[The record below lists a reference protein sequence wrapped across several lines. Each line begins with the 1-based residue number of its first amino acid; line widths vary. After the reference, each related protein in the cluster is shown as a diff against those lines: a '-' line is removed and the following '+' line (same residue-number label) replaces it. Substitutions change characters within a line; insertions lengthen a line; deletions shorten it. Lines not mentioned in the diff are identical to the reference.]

1 MAIEKMAVRM
11 TWPRVFTPATT
22 FCGDREI
29 VVSTS
34 GRLSSKNHAMPE
46 FLKDIKRTHDCGGLR
61 VSDVCKRAV
70 LFGWVAS
77 RRDHGGCVFIDL
89 RDRGGLTQVVFEPG
103 VSTDAHTL
111 AGELRSEFCIGVSGV
126 VQDRAERRNPNMPTG
141 DVELHCDQLTIF
153 SRSDT
158 PPFEIVD
165 DSTANEMVRLKY
177 RALDLRRPSLQR
189 NFLLRSQI
197 YQTARRVLAGHRF
210 LEIET
215 PFLVKY
221 TPGGARNF
229 LVPSRLTPGTFYALA
244 ESPQLF
250 KQLFMV
256 AGFDRYFQIVRCF
269 RDEDLRQDRQPEFTQ
284 IDIEMS
290 FVVEEDVQ
298 AVVESL
304 MGALWKD
311 VLNLDIVTPF
321 PRLSFADAMA
331 LYGSDKPDLRF
342 GLPLCDVTEVVRKH
356 NGGNVDMLQKAIV
369 ATGPEPAVVKA
380 WRLPAAEAS
389 KMSNAEVDK
398 LEEFVKGLGARG
410 LARARIGAAGAWTRS
425 PMKTMSEAMRQDLNA
440 AAGLQEGDLFFL
452 QFGTRKLVNT
462 VLGGL
467 RLHVANKL
475 NLIPKDQ
482 WKFAWITEFPLLER
496 SDDGRL
502 VASHHPFTSPMAED
516 LDKLESAPAEV
527 RARAYDLVLNGNE
540 IAGGSIRI
548 HRGDI
553 QSRVF
558 KAIGLTEEDARAKF
572 GFLLDA
578 FRHGPP
584 PHGGIAAGL
593 DRLAMLLCGADSLR
607 DVIAFPK
614 TQKGTDL
621 CTEAPAAVTSKQL
634 EELHIALTN
643 VEP

>member
-1 MAIEKMAVRM
+1 
-11 TWPRVFTPATT
+11 
-22 FCGDREI
+22 
-29 VVSTS
+29 
-34 GRLSSKNHAMPE
+34 MPE
-46 FLKDIKRTHDCGGLR
+46 FLKDIKRTHDCGSLR
-61 VSDVCKRAV
+61 VADVGKRTV

-89 RDRGGLTQVVFEPG
+89 RDRGGVTQIVFEPG
-103 VSTDAHTL
+103 VNLEAHTL

-126 VQDRAERRNPNMPTG
+126 VHDRAERRNPNMPTG

-158 PPFEIVD
+158 PPFDISD
-165 DSTANEMVRLKY
+165 DTAANEMVRLKY

-197 YQTARRVLAGHRF
+197 YQTARRVLTGDRF

-229 LVPSRLTPGTFYALA
+229 LVPSRLTPGSFYALA

-290 FVVEEDVQ
+290 FVVEQDVQ
-298 AVVESL
+298 SVVESL
-304 MGALWKD
+304 MAALWKD
-311 VLNLDIVTPF
+311 VLGLDIATPF
-321 PRLSFADAMA
+321 PRLSYDEAMG

-342 GLPLCDVTEVVRKH
+342 GLPLCDVTAVVRKH
-356 NGGNVDMLQKAIV
+356 NGGNVDMLQKVIAS
-369 ATGPEPAVVKA
+369 TGAEPNVVKA
-380 WRLPAAEAS
+380 WRLPAEAAA
-389 KMSNAEVDK
+389 KMTNADVDR
-398 LEEFVKGLGARG
+398 LEDFVKGLGARG
-410 LARARIGAAGAWTRS
+410 LARARIGAGGAWTRS

-452 QFGTRKLVNT
+452 QFGARKLVNT

-467 RLHVANKL
+467 RLHVANKIG
-475 NLIPKDQ
+475 LIPKGQ
-482 WKFAWITEFPLLER
+482 WNFAWVTEFPLLER
-496 SDDGRL
+496 GDDGKL

-548 HRGDI
+548 HRGDV

-558 KAIGLTEEDARAKF
+558 KAIGLSEEDARAKF

-621 CTEAPAAVTSKQL
+621 CTEAPAPVAAKQL
-634 EELHIALTN
+634 EELHIALTH

>member
-1 MAIEKMAVRM
+1 M
-11 TWPRVFTPATT
+11 PA
-22 FCGDREI
+22 
-29 VVSTS
+29 
-34 GRLSSKNHAMPE
+34 
-46 FLKDIKRTHDCGGLR
+46 FLKDIKRTHDCGALR
-61 VSDVCKRAV
+61 GADVGSSVV

-89 RDRGGLTQVVFEPG
+89 RDRGGITQVVFEPQ
-103 VSTDAHTL
+103 TNAEAH
-111 AGELRSEFCIGVSGV
+111 AAASELRSEFCIGLRGV
-126 VQDRAERRNPNMPTG
+126 VHDRGERRNPNLPTG
-141 DVELHCDQLTIF
+141 EVEIHCTELTIF

-158 PPFEIVD
+158 PPFEIGD
-165 DSTANEMVRLKY
+165 NNNANESIRLRH
-177 RALDLRRPSLQR
+177 RALDLRRPSLQK
-189 NFLLRSQI
+189 NFVLRSQI
-197 YQTARRVLAGHRF
+197 YQTARRVLTQHRF

-229 LVPSRLTPGTFYALA
+229 LVPSRQSPGQFYALA

-284 IDIEMS
+284 IDAEMS

-298 AVVESL
+298 GVIEDLIS
-304 MGALWKD
+304 ALWKD
-311 VLNLDIVTPF
+311 ILGIDVPAPF
-321 PRLSFADAMA
+321 QRLSYTEAMDS
-331 LYGSDKPDLRF
+331 YGSDKPDLRF
-342 GLPLCDVTEVVRKH
+342 GLPLCDVTEIVRKH
-356 NGGNVDMLQKAIV
+356 DGGNVEMLRQVISGKTAGE
-369 ATGPEPAVVKA
+369 APVVKG
-380 WRLPAAEAS
+380 WRLPAAQAS
-389 KMSNAEVDK
+389 KMSNAEIDK

-410 LARARIGAAGAWTRS
+410 LARARIGAGGAWMRS
-425 PMKTMSEAMRQDLNA
+425 PMKTMSEALRNDLNS
-440 AAGLQEGDLFFL
+440 AAGLQEGDVFFL
-452 QFGTRKLVNT
+452 QFGARKLVYS
-462 VLGGL
+462 VLGAL
-467 RLHVANKL
+467 RLHVANKVGI
-475 NLIPKDQ
+475 IPAGQ
-482 WKFAWITEFPLLER
+482 WKFCWITEFPLFER
-496 SDDGRL
+496 ADDGKL

-516 LDKLESAPAEV
+516 LDRLESDPGSV

-548 HRGDI
+548 HQGDV

-558 KAIGLTEEDARAKF
+558 RAIGLTDEDARSKF

-621 CTEAPAAVTSKQL
+621 CTDAPCAVSSKQL
-634 EELHIALTN
+634 DELHIVL
-643 VEP
+643 VKEP

>member
-1 MAIEKMAVRM
+1 
-11 TWPRVFTPATT
+11 
-22 FCGDREI
+22 
-29 VVSTS
+29 
-34 GRLSSKNHAMPE
+34 MPE
-46 FLKDIKRTHDCGGLR
+46 FLKDLKRTHDCGALR
-61 VSDVCKRAV
+61 SSDIGSTVV

-89 RDRGGLTQVVFEPG
+89 RDRGGITQIVFEPQT
-103 VSTDAHTL
+103 SEKAHAL
-111 AGELRSEFCIGVSGV
+111 ASELRSEFCVGLRGVAR
-126 VQDRAERRNPNMPTG
+126 DRGERRNPNLPTG
-141 DVELHCDQLTIF
+141 DVEVHCTDLTIF

-165 DSTANEMVRLKY
+165 NSTANESVRLKN
-177 RALDLRRPSLQR
+177 RALDLRRPSLQK

-197 YQTARRVLAGHRF
+197 YQTARRVLTQHKF

-229 LVPSRLTPGTFYALA
+229 LVPSRLSPGQFYALA

-284 IDIEMS
+284 IDAEMS
-290 FVVEEDVQ
+290 FVTEDDVQ
-298 AVVESL
+298 SVFEDL
-304 MGALWKD
+304 MAALWKD
-311 VLNLDIVTPF
+311 VLGVELKTPF
-321 PRLSFADAMA
+321 LRLSYADAMA
-331 LYGSDKPDLRF
+331 KYGSDKPDLRF
-342 GLPLCDVTEVVRKH
+342 DLPLCDVTEVVRKH
-356 NGGNVDMLQKAIV
+356 DGGSVEMLRQVISSKGPHGEAPIV
-369 ATGPEPAVVKA
+369 KG

-389 KMSNAEVDK
+389 KMSNAEIDK

-410 LARARIGAAGAWTRS
+410 LARARIGAGGAWTRS
-425 PMKTMSEAMRQDLNA
+425 PMKTMSEALRLELNA
-440 AAGLQEGDLFFL
+440 AAGLQEGDVFFL
-452 QFGTRKLVNT
+452 QFGGRKLVHS
-462 VLGGL
+462 VLGAL

-475 NLIPKDQ
+475 GIVPKGE
-482 WKFAWITEFPLLER
+482 WKFCWVNEFPLLER
-496 SDDGRL
+496 SDDGKL

-516 LDKLESAPAEV
+516 LDRLESDPASV

-540 IAGGSIRI
+540 VAGGSIRI
-548 HRGDI
+548 HQADL

-558 KAIGLTEEDARAKF
+558 RAIGLTDEDAHSKF
-572 GFLLDA
+572 GFLLEA

-621 CTEAPAAVTSKQL
+621 CTDAPAAVQTKQL
-634 EELHIALTN
+634 DELHIALVG
-643 VEP
+643 VENP

>member
-1 MAIEKMAVRM
+1 M
-11 TWPRVFTPATT
+11 
-22 FCGDREI
+22 
-29 VVSTS
+29 S
-34 GRLSSKNHAMPE
+34 E
-46 FLKDIKRTHDCGGLR
+46 FLKDLKRTHDCGALR
-61 VSDVCKRAV
+61 SGDVDKTVV

-89 RDRGGLTQVVFEPG
+89 RDRGGSTQVVFEPQT
-103 VSTDAHTL
+103 SAEAHTL
-111 AGELRSEFCIGVSGV
+111 ASELRSEFCVGLRGV
-126 VQDRAERRNPNMPTG
+126 VRDRGERRNPNLPTG
-141 DVELHCDQLTIF
+141 DIEVHCTDLTIF

-158 PPFEIVD
+158 PPFEIS
-165 DSTANEMVRLKY
+165 DSNANESIRLKH
-177 RALDLRRPSLQR
+177 RALDLRRPSLQK

-197 YQTARRVLAGHRF
+197 YQTARRVLTEHKF

-229 LVPSRLTPGTFYALA
+229 LVPSRLAPGQFYALA

-284 IDIEMS
+284 IDAEMS

-298 AVVESL
+298 NVFEAL
-304 MGALWKD
+304 MAGLWKD
-311 VLNLDIVTPF
+311 ILGIELSTPF
-321 PRLSFADAMA
+321 PRLSYAEAMA

-356 NGGNVDMLQKAIV
+356 DGGNVEMLKQAVAAKAG
-369 ATGPEPAVVKA
+369 AEAPTVKG
-380 WRLPAAEAS
+380 WRLPAAEAA
-389 KMSNAEVDK
+389 KMSNAEIDK

-410 LARARIGAAGAWTRS
+410 LARAKVGPDGAWLRS
-425 PMKTMSEAMRQDLNA
+425 PMKTMSEALRKDLNQ
-440 AAGLQEGDLFFL
+440 AAGLQEGDVFFL
-452 QFGTRKLVNT
+452 QFGARKLVHT
-462 VLGGL
+462 VLGAL

-475 NLIPKDQ
+475 GIIPTKQ
-482 WKFAWITEFPLLER
+482 WKFCWITEFPLFER
-496 SDDGRL
+496 SDDGKL

-548 HRGDI
+548 HRGDV

-558 KAIGLTEEDARAKF
+558 RAIGLSDEDARTKF

-621 CTEAPAAVTSKQL
+621 CTDAPSPVATKQL
-634 EELHIALTN
+634 DELHIGLVGIETK
-643 VEP
+643 

>member
-1 MAIEKMAVRM
+1 
-11 TWPRVFTPATT
+11 
-22 FCGDREI
+22 
-29 VVSTS
+29 
-34 GRLSSKNHAMPE
+34 MPE
-46 FLKDIKRTHDCGGLR
+46 FLKDLKRTHDCGALR
-61 VSDVCKRAV
+61 AADVDKTVV

-89 RDRGGLTQVVFEPG
+89 RDRGGSTQVVFEPQ
-103 VSTDAHTL
+103 TNAEAHTL
-111 AGELRSEFCIGVSGV
+111 ASELRSEFCVGLRGIVK
-126 VQDRAERRNPNMPTG
+126 DRGERRNPNIPTG
-141 DVELHCDQLTIF
+141 EVEVHCTDLTIF

-158 PPFEIVD
+158 PPFEISD
-165 DSTANEMVRLKY
+165 NNANESIRLKH
-177 RALDLRRPSLQR
+177 RALDLRRPSLQK

-197 YQTARRVLAGHRF
+197 YQTARRVLTGHKF

-229 LVPSRLTPGTFYALA
+229 LVPSRLSPGQFYALA

-284 IDIEMS
+284 IDAEMS

-298 AVVESL
+298 NVFEAL
-304 MGALWKD
+304 MAGLWKD
-311 VLNLDIVTPF
+311 ILGIDLVTPF
-321 PRLSFADAMA
+321 PRLSYAEAMG

-356 NGGNVDMLQKAIV
+356 DGGNVEMLKQAVAGKA
-369 ATGPEPAVVKA
+369 GPEAPIVKG

-389 KMSNAEVDK
+389 KMSNAEIDK
-398 LEEFVKGLGARG
+398 LEDFVKGLGARA
-410 LARARIGAAGAWTRS
+410 LPRAKIGPDGAWLRS
-425 PMKTMSEAMRQDLNA
+425 PMKTMSEALRKDLNQ
-440 AAGLQEGDLFFL
+440 AAGLQEGDVFFL
-452 QFGTRKLVNT
+452 QFGARKLVHT
-462 VLGGL
+462 VLGAL
-467 RLHVANKL
+467 RLHVANKVGVVPA
-475 NLIPKDQ
+475 NQ
-482 WKFAWITEFPLLER
+482 WKFCWITEFPLFER
-496 SDDGRL
+496 GDDGKL

-516 LDKLESAPAEV
+516 LDKLEASPAEV

-548 HRGDI
+548 HRGDV

-558 KAIGLTEEDARAKF
+558 RAIGLSDEDARSKF

-621 CTEAPAAVTSKQL
+621 CTDAPSAVATRQL
-634 EELHIALTN
+634 DELHIGL
-643 VEP
+643 VGLDGK

>member
-1 MAIEKMAVRM
+1 
-11 TWPRVFTPATT
+11 
-22 FCGDREI
+22 
-29 VVSTS
+29 
-34 GRLSSKNHAMPE
+34 MPE
-46 FLKDIKRTHDCGGLR
+46 FLKDIKRTHDCGALR
-61 VSDVCKRAV
+61 ASDVGSRAV
-70 LFGWVAS
+70 LYGWVAS

-89 RDRGGLTQVVFEPG
+89 RDRGGITQVVFEPG
-103 VSTDAHTL
+103 VSAQAHSL

-126 VQDRAERRNPNMPTG
+126 VHDRAARRSPNMPTG
-141 DVELHCDQLTIF
+141 DVELHGDQLTIF

-165 DSTANEMVRLKY
+165 NSTANEMVRLKY

-197 YQTARRVLAGHRF
+197 YQTARRVLAGHGF

-284 IDIEMS
+284 IDLEMS

-304 MGALWKD
+304 MAALWKD
-311 VLNLDIVTPF
+311 VLGLDIPTPF
-321 PRLSFADAMA
+321 PRLSFAEAVGR
-331 LYGSDKPDLRF
+331 YGSDKPDLRF
-342 GLPLCDVTEVVRKH
+342 GLPLCDVTDVIRKH
-356 NGGNVDMLQKAIV
+356 NGGNVDMLQKAV
-369 ATGPEPAVVKA
+369 AATGPEPAVVKA
-380 WRLPAAEAS
+380 WRLPTAEAS
-389 KMSNAEVDK
+389 KMSNAEVDR
-398 LEEFVKGLGARG
+398 LEDFVKGLGARG

-452 QFGTRKLVNT
+452 QFGTSKLVNT

-482 WKFAWITEFPLLER
+482 WRFAWVTEFPLFER
-496 SDDGRL
+496 NDEGRL

-548 HRGDI
+548 HRGDV

-558 KAIGLTEEDARAKF
+558 KAIGLSEEDARAKF

-621 CTEAPAAVTSKQL
+621 CTEAPAPVTSKQL
-634 EELHIALTN
+634 EELHIALTH
-643 VEP
+643 VES

>member
-1 MAIEKMAVRM
+1 
-11 TWPRVFTPATT
+11 
-22 FCGDREI
+22 
-29 VVSTS
+29 
-34 GRLSSKNHAMPE
+34 MPE
-46 FLKDIKRTHDCGGLR
+46 FLKDIKRTHDCGALR
-61 VSDVCKRAV
+61 GSDAGATVV

-89 RDRGGLTQVVFEPG
+89 RDRGGITQVVFEPH
-103 VSTDAHTL
+103 TNAAAHQL
-111 AGELRSEFCIGVSGV
+111 ASELRSEFCVGLRGIVH
-126 VQDRAERRNPNMPTG
+126 DRGERRNPNLATG
-141 DVELHCDQLTIF
+141 DIEVHCTELTIF

-158 PPFEIVD
+158 PPFEIAD
-165 DSTANEMVRLKY
+165 DANTNEATRLKH
-177 RALDLRRPSLQR
+177 RALDLRRPSLQK

-197 YQTARRVLAGHRF
+197 YQTARRVLAERKF

-229 LVPSRLTPGTFYALA
+229 LVPSRLSPGQFYALA

-284 IDIEMS
+284 IDVEMS

-298 AVVESL
+298 NVIESL
-304 MGALWKD
+304 VAELWKD
-311 VLNLDIVTPF
+311 VLGVDIPTPF
-321 PRLSFADAMA
+321 PRLSYAEAMGR
-331 LYGSDKPDLRF
+331 YGSDKPDLRF
-342 GLPLCDVTEVVRKH
+342 GLPLCDVTQVVRKH
-356 NGGNVDMLQKAIV
+356 EGGNVEMLRQAVSAKTA
-369 ATGPEPAVVKA
+369 GDPHVVKG
-380 WRLPAAEAS
+380 WRLPATDAA
-389 KMSNAEVDK
+389 KMSNAEIDK

-410 LARARIGAAGAWTRS
+410 LARARVGAGGAWLRS
-425 PMKTMSEAMRQDLNA
+425 PMKTMSEALRNDLNA
-440 AAGLQEGDLFFL
+440 AAGLQEGDVFFL
-452 QFGTRKLVNT
+452 QFGAPKLVNT
-462 VLGGL
+462 VLGAL

-475 NLIPKDQ
+475 GIVPAGQ
-482 WKFAWITEFPLLER
+482 WKFLWVTEFPLFER
-496 SDDGRL
+496 GDDGKL

-516 LDKLESAPAEV
+516 LDRLESDPASV

-548 HRGDI
+548 HRGDV

-558 KAIGLTEEDARAKF
+558 RAIGLSDEDARNKF

-621 CTEAPAAVTSKQL
+621 CTEAPSAVSTKQL
-634 EELHIALTN
+634 DELHLAL
-643 VEP
+643 VGVDAK

>member
-1 MAIEKMAVRM
+1 
-11 TWPRVFTPATT
+11 
-22 FCGDREI
+22 
-29 VVSTS
+29 
-34 GRLSSKNHAMPE
+34 MPE
-46 FLKDIKRTHDCGGLR
+46 FLKDIKRTHDCGALR
-61 VSDVCKRAV
+61 GTDAGATVV

-89 RDRGGLTQVVFEPG
+89 RDRGGITQVVFEPH
-103 VSTDAHTL
+103 TNAEAH
-111 AGELRSEFCIGVSGV
+111 ASSSELRSEFCIGLRGV
-126 VQDRAERRNPNMPTG
+126 VHDRGERRNPNLPTG
-141 DVELHCDQLTIF
+141 EIEVHCTELTIF

-158 PPFEIVD
+158 PPFEIAD
-165 DSTANEMVRLKY
+165 DANTNETIRLKH
-177 RALDLRRPSLQR
+177 RALDLRRPSLQK

-197 YQTARRVLAGHRF
+197 YQTARRVLTAHKF

-215 PFLVKY
+215 PFLVKS

-229 LVPSRLTPGTFYALA
+229 LVPSRLSPGQFYALA

-284 IDIEMS
+284 IDVEMS

-298 AVVESL
+298 SVIESL
-304 MGALWKD
+304 ASGLWKD
-311 VLNLDIVTPF
+311 VLGIDLATPF
-321 PRLSFADAMA
+321 PRLAYQDAMA
-331 LYGSDKPDLRF
+331 RYGSDKPDLRF
-342 GLPLCDVTEVVRKH
+342 GLPLCEVTELVRKH
-356 NGGNVDMLQKAIV
+356 DGGNVEMLRQVVTAKSAGE
-369 ATGPEPAVVKA
+369 APVVKG
-380 WRLPAAEAS
+380 WRLPATEAS
-389 KMSNAEVDK
+389 KMSNAEIDK

-410 LARARIGAAGAWTRS
+410 LARARIGAGGAWTRS
-425 PMKTMSEAMRQDLNA
+425 PMKTMSEGLRNDLNA
-440 AAGLQEGDLFFL
+440 AAGLQEGDVFFL
-452 QFGTRKLVNT
+452 QFGAPKLVNT
-462 VLGGL
+462 VLGAL

-475 NLIPKDQ
+475 GIVPAGQ
-482 WKFAWITEFPLLER
+482 WKFAWVTEFPLFER
-496 SDDGRL
+496 ADDGKL

-516 LDKLESAPAEV
+516 LDRLESDPASV

-548 HRGDI
+548 HRGDV

-558 KAIGLTEEDARAKF
+558 HAIGLTDEDARNKF

-621 CTEAPAAVTSKQL
+621 CTEAPSAVSNKQL
-634 EELHIALTN
+634 DELHIALVG
-643 VEP
+643 VESK

>member
-1 MAIEKMAVRM
+1 
-11 TWPRVFTPATT
+11 
-22 FCGDREI
+22 
-29 VVSTS
+29 
-34 GRLSSKNHAMPE
+34 MPE
-46 FLKDIKRTHDCGGLR
+46 FLKDMKRTHDCGALR
-61 VSDVCKRAV
+61 ASDVGSRAV

-89 RDRGGLTQVVFEPG
+89 RDRGGVTQVVFEPG
-103 VSTDAHTL
+103 VSTEAHTL
-111 AGELRSEFCIGVSGV
+111 AGELRSEFCIGVSGMV
-126 VQDRAERRNPNMPTG
+126 HDRAERRNPNMPTG
-141 DVELHCDQLTIF
+141 DVELHGDQLTIF

-165 DSTANEMVRLKY
+165 NSTANEMVRLKY

-197 YQTARRVLAGHRF
+197 YQTARRVLSGQRF

-284 IDIEMS
+284 IDLEMS

-298 AVVESL
+298 TVVESL
-304 MGALWKD
+304 MAALWKD
-311 VLNLDIVTPF
+311 VLGLDVPTPF
-321 PRLSFADAMA
+321 PRVSFAEAMA

-342 GLPLCDVTEVVRKH
+342 GLPLCDVTDVVRKH
-356 NGGNVDMLQKAIV
+356 NGGNVDMLQKAVV
-369 ATGPEPAVVKA
+369 ATGPEPGVVKA
-380 WRLPAAEAS
+380 WRLPAAQAS

-398 LEEFVKGLGARG
+398 LEEYVKGLGARG
-410 LARARIGAAGAWTRS
+410 LARARIGAGGAWTRS

-482 WKFAWITEFPLLER
+482 WKFAWVTEFPLLER
-496 SDDGRL
+496 GDDGKL

-516 LDKLESAPAEV
+516 LDKLESAPSEV

-548 HRGDI
+548 HRADI

-621 CTEAPAAVTSKQL
+621 CTEAPAPVTSKQL
-634 EELHIALTN
+634 EELHIALTH
-643 VEP
+643 VEV